1 MLVHKFE
8 KSMSKSLNVEIVIFM
23 TYPRLKKSTIQLT
36 FTIRFYNYGTSNKT
50 RTNNMY
56 RISKS
61 SLRKDNF
68 WGDKKLIKI
77 VNH

>member
-23 TYPRLKKSTIQLT
+23 TYPRLKKSTILLT

-56 RISKS
+56 HISKS